1 MSSIT
6 GLPQKIQNVRVS
18 KKEVV
23 YCIQEYFEN
32 KGQRLSNLKK
42 ANMEQLDKIIIKYN
56 IGFEYMID
64 SIIKHRHEVHI
75 EKQQEKVREQ
85 QRAIEREER
94 ERLRMKEKE
103 TNDRIIQSIHIKLR
117 ETISNKYKVVAHIN
131 YLEID
136 RKQKIEDRLMK
147 DEREKTLNCLKE
159 KYGTDRVSYNRTT
172 GSYRVRGINLVLG
185 FMGTNY
191 YNSYEHYYE
200 CHQFHKGYILAINAR
215 GQHLIPSI
223 NSYYKKYRF
232 QRLPT
237 GSFKMIKNL

>member
-94 ERLRMKEKE
+94 ERQRMKQKQ

-117 ETISNKYKVVAHIN
+117 ETISNKYKVVAHIK
-131 YLEID
+131 YLEIE
-136 RKQKIEDRLMK
+136 RKQAIRRKKDDEQREQTINTMK
-147 DEREKTLNCLKE
+147 RQFN
-159 KYGTDRVSYNRTT
+159 TDRVIYDGTTSSYNIRGVNVVFLNDGNQYRT
-172 GSYRVRGINLVLG
+172 
-185 FMGTNY
+185 
-191 YNSYEHYYE
+191 YEHYYN
-200 CHQFHKGYILAINAR
+200 CHQFHDGYILAFNKY
-215 GQHLIPSI
+215 GQSLIPSI

-232 QRLPT
+232 DKMPN

>member
-6 GLPQKIQNVRVS
+6 EMPNKIQNVKVS

-23 YCIQEYFEN
+23 FCIQQYFNN
-32 KGQRLSNLKK
+32 KGQRLCNLKK
-42 ANMEQLDKIIIKYN
+42 ANTAQLDEIINKYN

-94 ERLRMKEKE
+94 EQLRKKQKEA
-103 TNDRIIQSIHIKLR
+103 NDRIIQSIHIKLR
-117 ETISNKYKVVAHIN
+117 DTISNKYKVVAHIK
-131 YLEID
+131 YLEIE
-136 RKQKIEDRLMK
+136 RKQNIEDSREVK
-147 DEREKTLNCLKE
+147 EEREKTIKCMKE
-159 KYGTDRVSYNRTT
+159 KFGTDRVTYNRTT

-185 FMGTNY
+185 FMDTKY
-191 YNSYEHYYE
+191 SSYEHYYN
-200 CHQFHKGYILAINAR
+200 CHQIHDGNILAINSY
-215 GQHLIPSI
+215 GQHLITTI

-232 QRLPT
+232 QKLQN